1 MIKHMYKLFFIVFVF
16 ITTFFTNSFSEVIKD
31 IKIYGNERVND
42 ETIKIFGGI
51 KEGDDIDTKK
61 LNDVLK
67 KLYETNF
74 FKDINFK
81 INNSILEITVD
92 ENPIVQ
98 NLILEGI
105 KNKDLIKA
113 VENKITTKEKS
124 PFIENK
130 INNDIDKVK
139 DLIQDIGYY
148 FSSVDLLI
156 KENENNT
163 IDLIFK
169 IDLGKKAFINEIS
182 FLGNKV
188 FKKRKLLNVI
198 TSEEDR
204 FWKFISRKRLV
215 NKQRLEL
222 DQRLLLNFYRNKG
235 YYHVNV
241 LNQSV
246 QFDNSDKFNIIFNIE
261 SGPKFYFGDFKLNLP
276 NDFEKNYFLDIEN
289 KLNKFS
295 GKKYSLKVIEKMLDE
310 IEKIA
315 TSKNYEFINA
325 RVNEKIIKDNILNI
339 DINIL
344 TDKNNYFVNKINIF
358 GNDITQEEVIRNQF
372 IIDEGDPLNKILFN
386 KSISNIKSLNIFKT
400 VESEIINTTND
411 FQKDIN
417 IKVSEKPTGQISV
430 GAGVGTSGTSTSFG
444 IAENNFLGKG
454 IKLDS
459 NLFLSEESIKGKFS
473 YTRPN
478 YKNSDKD
485 LIFSL
490 QSQEID
496 RLEGFGYKTN
506 DTGVLIGTNYEIL
519 EDLYFSPNL
528 SVAYESLTTSSK
540 ASSLLKKQEGSYF
553 DTEARYGLVMDK
565 RDQSYQP
572 TDGYISSFFQ
582 TLPINID
589 ENQTV
594 VNGYEFTTYDEYI
607 DNQVL
612 TLSFFAKTANSLG
625 DNDVKISDRLY
636 LPSRKLRGFE
646 TGKIGPKDGSDYV
659 GGNFLSAF
667 NAQANLPFMQSFE
680 TIDLSIF
687 YDAANVWGVDY
698 NSNLD
703 DSSALR
709 SSTGVA
715 IDWYTPIGPL
725 SFSFSQPLTKK
736 SSDKTESFRFQ
747 LGTTF

>member
-222 DQRLLLNFYRNKG
+222 DQRLLL
-235 YYHVNV
+235 
-241 LNQSV
+241 
-246 QFDNSDKFNIIFNIE
+246 IF
-261 SGPKFYFGDFKLNLP
+261 
-276 NDFEKNYFLDIEN
+276 
-289 KLNKFS
+289 
-295 GKKYSLKVIEKMLDE
+295 
-310 IEKIA
+310 
-315 TSKNYEFINA
+315 
-325 RVNEKIIKDNILNI
+325 RC
-339 DINIL
+339 
-344 TDKNNYFVNKINIF
+344 
-358 GNDITQEEVIRNQF
+358 
-372 IIDEGDPLNKILFN
+372 
-386 KSISNIKSLNIFKT
+386 
-400 VESEIINTTND
+400 
-411 FQKDIN
+411 
-417 IKVSEKPTGQISV
+417 
-430 GAGVGTSGTSTSFG
+430 
-444 IAENNFLGKG
+444 
-454 IKLDS
+454 
-459 NLFLSEESIKGKFS
+459 
-473 YTRPN
+473 
-478 YKNSDKD
+478 
-485 LIFSL
+485 
-490 QSQEID
+490 
-496 RLEGFGYKTN
+496 
-506 DTGVLIGTNYEIL
+506 
-519 EDLYFSPNL
+519 
-528 SVAYESLTTSSK
+528 
-540 ASSLLKKQEGSYF
+540 
-553 DTEARYGLVMDK
+553 
-565 RDQSYQP
+565 
-572 TDGYISSFFQ
+572 
-582 TLPINID
+582 
-589 ENQTV
+589 
-594 VNGYEFTTYDEYI
+594 
-607 DNQVL
+607 
-612 TLSFFAKTANSLG
+612 
-625 DNDVKISDRLY
+625 
-636 LPSRKLRGFE
+636 
-646 TGKIGPKDGSDYV
+646 
-659 GGNFLSAF
+659 
-667 NAQANLPFMQSFE
+667 
-680 TIDLSIF
+680 
-687 YDAANVWGVDY
+687 
-698 NSNLD
+698 
-703 DSSALR
+703 
-709 SSTGVA
+709 
-715 IDWYTPIGPL
+715 
-725 SFSFSQPLTKK
+725 
-736 SSDKTESFRFQ
+736 
-747 LGTTF
+747 